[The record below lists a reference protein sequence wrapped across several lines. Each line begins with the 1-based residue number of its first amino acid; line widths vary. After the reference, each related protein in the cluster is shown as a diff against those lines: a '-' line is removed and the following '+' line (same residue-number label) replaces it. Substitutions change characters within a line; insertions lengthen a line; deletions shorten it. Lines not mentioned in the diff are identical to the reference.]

1 MLDVRE
7 RPDGICYAIRASDSR
22 GGSLGIHATWRG
34 RSGGCRCS
42 VGLNN
47 EIPAG
52 KRDNMHL
59 QRSGLSVDAGGKW
72 YCIRSQPRHEH
83 IAAANLRR
91 NHQLE
96 VFNPRIRFK
105 RATRRG
111 PVWVTEPLFPSYLFA
126 RFELSALLPK
136 VQHAFGVAGV
146 VRFGTF
152 WPAVSD
158 AVIRE
163 LLSAVGEEET
173 RIIEDPLPEG
183 GEVQILGGAF
193 DGFRAIVTRVL
204 PARNRVAVLLD
215 FLGRQTM
222 VELDR
227 GAVVAPA
234 EWCAVRGGFAAA
246 V

>member
-1 MLDVRE
+1 
-7 RPDGICYAIRASDSR
+7 
-22 GGSLGIHATWRG
+22 
-34 RSGGCRCS
+34 
-42 VGLNN
+42 
-47 EIPAG
+47 
-52 KRDNMHL
+52 MHL
-59 QRSGLSVDAGGKW
+59 QRSGLSVDTRGNW

-91 NHQLE
+91 NHELE

-111 PVWVTEPLFPSYLFA
+111 PVWVTEPLFPRYLFA
-126 RFELSALLPK
+126 RFELSVMLPK

-146 VRFGTF
+146 VRFGPF

-158 AVIRE
+158 SVIRE
-163 LLSAVGEEET
+163 LLSVVGEEET
-173 RIIEDPLPEG
+173 RVIEDTLQAG

-193 DGFRAIVTRVL
+193 DGFRAIVTRVM

-215 FLGRQTM
+215 FLGRQTV

-227 GAVVAPA
+227 GAVTTDA
-234 EWCAVRGGFAAA
+234 EWCAVRGEYAAA